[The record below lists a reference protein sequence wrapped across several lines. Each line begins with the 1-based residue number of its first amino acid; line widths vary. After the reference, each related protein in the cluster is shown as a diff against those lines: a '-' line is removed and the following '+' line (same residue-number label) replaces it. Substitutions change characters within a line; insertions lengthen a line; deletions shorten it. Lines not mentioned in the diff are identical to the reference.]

1 VDIKKRDEETMSP
14 IRFYNTYSKQ
24 VEDFE
29 PVEPGKVKLYSCG
42 PTVYSHP
49 HIGNFRAFLMAD
61 LLKRFL
67 EFKGYAVTHIMNIT
81 DVGHLLDDADDGADK
96 LEEAARKEKKNPLE
110 IAAFYID
117 SFNTASG
124 MLNMKPA
131 DSYPRA
137 TEHIDEMI
145 DMVQTLIDKGHA
157 YVVGHNVYYDVTT
170 FKDYGKLSGNTLD
183 DLDAGARIEVNS
195 EKKNPQDFAL
205 WKHDPKHIQQW
216 DSPWG
221 RGFPGWHIE
230 CSAMSTKYLGEQFDF
245 HTGGEDN
252 IFPHHECEIAQSEGA
267 SGKKWVKYWMH
278 ARFLMFDGEKMSKSK
293 GNLYTIQEL
302 VEKGFKKNAIRY
314 ALISS
319 HYRQNYN
326 FTFDGL
332 RAAETAIDKIGQ
344 CVFTVKDKVN
354 PATTVRQEVSAF
366 TEKAIHD
373 FGDALSDDLNISK
386 ALAAVFELVKEANK
400 LDDPTTSEAEAI
412 VEAIQRI
419 DSVLGVLEA
428 SEESIPAEIMEM
440 AEQRKQAKL
449 AKDWSRAD
457 ALRDE
462 ITSRGYAI
470 EDMPRHEYRIKKID

>member
-1 VDIKKRDEETMSP
+1 MMSG

-24 VEDFE
+24 IEPFE
-29 PVEPGKVKLYSCG
+29 PLESGKVKIYSCG

-49 HIGNFRAFLMAD
+49 HIGNFRSFLMAD

-67 EFKGYAVTHIMNIT
+67 EFKGFAVSHIMNIT
-81 DVGHLLDDADDGADK
+81 DVGHLLDDADEGADK
-96 LEEAARKEKKNPLE
+96 LEEAARKEKKDPLE
-110 IAAFYID
+110 IAQIYID
-117 SFNTASG
+117 SFMTASK
-124 MLNMKPA
+124 MLNIKPA

-145 DMVQTLIDKGHA
+145 NMVQALIDKDHA
-157 YVVGHNVYYDVTT
+157 YVVGNNVYYDVTT
-170 FKDYGKLSGNTLD
+170 FKDYGRLSGNTLD
-183 DLDAGARIEVNS
+183 DLNAGARIEVNA

-205 WKHDPKHIQQW
+205 WKHDPKHLQQW

-221 RGFPGWHIE
+221 KGFPGWHIE

-278 ARFLMFDGEKMSKSK
+278 ARFLLFDGEKMSKSK

-302 VEKGFKKNAIRY
+302 VDKGFKKNAIRY

-332 RAAETAIDKIGQ
+332 KAAEQAIDKISQ
-344 CVFTVKDKVN
+344 CVFLLHQVTGTRD
-354 PATTVRQEVSAF
+354 TVRDEVPAF
-366 TEKAIHD
+366 IEKAIND
-373 FGDALSDDLNISK
+373 FGEALSDDLNISK
-386 ALAAVFELVKEANK
+386 ALAAVFELTKEANK
-400 LDDPTTSEAEAI
+400 LNDTTAAEARLI
-412 VEAIQRI
+412 LEAIERI
-419 DSVLGVLEA
+419 DFVLGVLQTSADE
-428 SEESIPAEIMEM
+428 IPAEVMDL
-440 AEQRKQAKL
+440 AEERKQAKL
-449 AKDWSRAD
+449 SKNWARAD
-457 ALRDE
+457 QIRDE
-462 ITSRGYAI
+462 LTAKGFVL
-470 EDMPRHEYRIKKID
+470 EDMPGHEYRIKCKDA

>member
-1 VDIKKRDEETMSP
+1 MSEIK
-14 IRFYNTYSKQ
+14 FYNTFSKQ
-24 VEDFE
+24 VEAFE
-29 PVEPGKVKLYSCG
+29 PIEPGKVKLYSCG

-49 HIGNFRAFLMAD
+49 HIGNFRSFLMAD

-67 EFKGYAVTHIMNIT
+67 EFKGFAVSHIMNIT
-81 DVGHLLDDADDGADK
+81 DVGHLLDDADEGADK
-96 LEEAARKEKKNPLE
+96 LEEAARREKKDPLQ
-110 IAAFYID
+110 IAQTYID
-117 SFNTASG
+117 SFMTAG
-124 MLNMKPA
+124 KLLNMKPA

-137 TEHIDEMI
+137 TEHIQEMI

-170 FKDYGKLSGNTLD
+170 FKGYGKLSGNTLD
-183 DLDAGARIEVNS
+183 DLNAGARIEVNS
-195 EKKNPQDFAL
+195 EKRNPQDFAL

-267 SGKKWVKYWMH
+267 SDKKWVKYWMH
-278 ARFLMFDGEKMSKSK
+278 GRFLMVDGEKMSKSK

-314 ALISS
+314 ALLSS

-332 RAAETAIDKIGQ
+332 KGAEQAIDKIAQ
-344 CVFTVKDKVN
+344 CVFTVK
-354 PATTVRQEVSAF
+354 
-366 TEKAIHD
+366 EKAKASSDTAVRSEVTAFID
-373 FGDALSDDLNISK
+373 KALAGFEEALCDDLNVSK

-400 LDDPTTSEAEAI
+400 LSEISAGEAG
-412 VEAIQRI
+412 AIIAAIEKI
-419 DSVLGVLEA
+419 DSVLGVLDLEA
-428 SEESIPAEIMEM
+428 GGDEIPAEIMEL
-440 AEQRKQAKL
+440 AEKRKQAKL
-449 AKDWSRAD
+449 SKDWAAAD
-457 ALRDE
+457 AIRDQV
-462 ITSRGYAI
+462 TAAGYVI
-470 EDMPRHEYRIKKID
+470 EDMPKHEYRIKKAD

>member
-1 VDIKKRDEETMSP
+1 MNQ

-24 VEDFE
+24 VEPFE
-29 PVEPGKVKLYSCG
+29 PLEPGKVKMYSCG

-49 HIGNFRAFLMAD
+49 HIGNFRSFLMAD

-67 EFKGYAVTHIMNIT
+67 EFKGFTVSHVMNIT
-81 DVGHLLDDADDGADK
+81 DVGHLLDDADEGADK
-96 LEEAARKEKKNPLE
+96 LEEAARKEQKDPLE
-110 IAAFYID
+110 IAKIYID
-117 SFNTASG
+117 SFMTAG
-124 MLNMKPA
+124 KMLNIKPA

-137 TEHIDEMI
+137 TEHIREMI
-145 DMVQTLIDKGHA
+145 EMIQSLIDKGHA
-157 YVVGHNVYYDVTT
+157 YVVGGNVYYDVTT
-170 FKDYGKLSGNTLD
+170 FKDYGRLSGNMLN
-183 DLDAGARIEVNS
+183 DLNAGARIEVNA

-205 WKHDPKHIQQW
+205 WKHDPRHIQQW

-230 CSAMSTKYLGEQFDF
+230 CSAMSTKYLGQQFDF

-302 VEKGFKKNAIRY
+302 VDKGFRKNAIRY

-332 RAAETAIDKIGQ
+332 KAAEQAIDKIAQ
-344 CVFTVKDKVN
+344 CVFLLRQVAGGDT
-354 PATTVRQEVSAF
+354 AVRADVTAF
-366 TEKAIHD
+366 IDKAID
-373 FGDALSDDLNISK
+373 AFDGALSDDLNISK
-386 ALAAVFELVKEANK
+386 ALAAVFELVKDANK
-400 LDDPTTSEAEAI
+400 LTDASAGEARAI
-412 VEAIQRI
+412 LDAIERI
-419 DSVLGVLEA
+419 DSVLGVLETTTD
-428 SEESIPAEIMEM
+428 EIPPEIMTL
-440 AEQRKQAKL
+440 AEERKQAKL
-449 AKDWSRAD
+449 AKNWARAD
-457 ALRDE
+457 E
-462 ITSRGYAI
+462 IREAVTAKGFVI
-470 EDMPRHEYRIKKID
+470 EDMPGHDYRIKRKDA

>member
-1 VDIKKRDEETMSP
+1 MSE

-24 VEDFE
+24 IETFE
-29 PVEPGKVKLYSCG
+29 PVQPGKVKLYSCG

-67 EFKGYAVTHIMNIT
+67 EFKGYIVTHIMNIT
-81 DVGHLLDDADDGADK
+81 DVGHLLDDADEGADK
-96 LEEAARKEKKNPLE
+96 LEEAARREKKDPLE

-117 SFNTASG
+117 SFNTASE
-124 MLNMKPA
+124 MLNIKPA
-131 DSYPRA
+131 DNYPRA

-145 DMVQTLIDKGHA
+145 AMVQALIEKGHA
-157 YVVGHNVYYDVTT
+157 YVVDHNVYYDVTT
-170 FKDYGKLSGNTLD
+170 FKEYGKLSGNTLD
-183 DLDAGARIEVNS
+183 DLNAGARIEVNS

-302 VEKGFKKNAIRY
+302 VEKGFKKSAIRY
-314 ALISS
+314 VLISS

-332 RAAETAIDKIGQ
+332 KAAEQAIDKISQ
-344 CVFTVKDKVN
+344 CVFTVKEKAKN
-354 PATTVRQEVSAF
+354 NSAATVRDEVTAF
-366 TEKAIHD
+366 IEKGIMD

-386 ALAAVFELVKEANK
+386 ALAAVFELVRQANK
-400 LDDPTTSEAEAI
+400 LEDPTVAEAEAI
-412 VEAIQRI
+412 VEGIQKI
-419 DSVLGVLEA
+419 DSVLGVLETTDQQ
-428 SEESIPAEIMEM
+428 IPPEIMEL

-449 AKDWSRAD
+449 AKDWAKAD
-457 ALRDE
+457 TLRDE
-462 ITSRGYAI
+462 ITAQGYAI
-470 EDMPRHEYRIKKID
+470 EDMPKHEYRIKKSDT